1 MSTEINFEQMSVTE
15 KLRIMEQLWDN
26 LCRVET
32 DIPSPEWHGSVLRE
46 RESLVRDGSDE
57 FVDWD
62 QAKREM
68 RKQIS

>member
-15 KLRIMEQLWDN
+15 KLSMMERLWDA
-26 LCRVET
+26 LCRVGTE
-32 DIPSPEWHGSVLRE
+32 IPSPEWHGNVLSE
-46 RESLVRDGSDE
+46 RESLARDGSDE

-62 QAKREM
+62 QAKKEM